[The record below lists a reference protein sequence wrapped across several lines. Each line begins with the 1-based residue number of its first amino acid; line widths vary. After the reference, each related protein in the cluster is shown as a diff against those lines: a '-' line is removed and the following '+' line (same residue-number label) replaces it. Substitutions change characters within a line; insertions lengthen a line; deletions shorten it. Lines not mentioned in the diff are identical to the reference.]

1 MSYSD
6 VASGNPADLPPL
18 VVTYHYVRPV
28 NTDGVTGL
36 TPEAFEAQL
45 VRIGRTRRFV
55 TAEEFAESVDR
66 TGTGEPGTALV
77 TFDDAVLDQYTHAFP
92 VLRSLGVPAV
102 FFAPMRPFDRTLSE
116 HERWTSQHLLH
127 ALAETL
133 GWEEL
138 ERRVQPHLKMLGF
151 GVPGGPV
158 LDQREID
165 RLYHYE
171 EPRKRR
177 LKYAMAFAISV
188 SDAFDILTS
197 INKTPGSMGAAPQ
210 LSAAN
215 WFMSPEHL
223 RELQNAG
230 HSIGGHGFD
239 HAALGTMSPELQEAD
254 LRRAQQLMDRL
265 TGRAWRTMAYP
276 FGSATPRTEKIARTL
291 GYSLCFT
298 TKDRVDC
305 KFVDAQLDRED
316 RAPVAIDF
324 KTEAGTQLLRRTA

>member
-1 MSYSD
+1 MSYPD
-6 VASGNPADLPPL
+6 VLSRVPAELPPL
-18 VVTYHYVRPV
+18 VVTYHYVRPA
-28 NTDGVTGL
+28 NSDGVTGL

-45 VRIGRTRRFV
+45 IRIGRTRRFV

-66 TGTGEPGTALV
+66 TGSGEPGTALI

-102 FFAPMRPFDRTLSE
+102 FFAPMRPFDSSLPDE
-116 HERWTSQHLLH
+116 QRWTSQHLLH

-151 GVPGGPV
+151 GVPGGPT

-188 SDAFDILTS
+188 DDAFDILTS
-197 INKTPGSMGAAPQ
+197 INRTPSSTGAAPR
-210 LSAAN
+210 LCASG
-215 WFMSPEHL
+215 WFMNPEHL
-223 RELQNAG
+223 RELQEAG

-239 HAALGTMSPELQEAD
+239 HAAMGVMSPEQQAAD
-254 LRRAQQLMDRL
+254 LRRAQELMDRL

-298 TKDRVDC
+298 TRDRVDC
-305 KFVDAQLDRED
+305 KFVDDQLEREESGG
-316 RAPVAIDF
+316 VALDF
-324 KTEAGTQLLRRTA
+324 KSSTGSLLRRTA